1 MTLATAIAA
10 ESGTSAEIY
19 DILKAR
25 TVPIL
30 GVLPGAKLQAVLI
43 GAGLMPYVQD
53 TAGNQAFADPV
64 FRGLCIG
71 LIQRFGPDGEI
82 DFTDSDNLAL
92 IDVFAADA
100 GVTAIVEAGP
110 YASTANLKAA
120 ILAKATTQQLEFPGL
135 TLRQVIE
142 INDPALAAQE
152 ISNSIAIQ
160 GISQQITLTTASDMP
175 DPTSVEIQVSHNPD
189 AVSPLWHRIAVD
201 MPVIDKAGP
210 YSLRALPGPLFKSTS
225 VIRAVSPYTVGITL
239 E

>member
-10 ESGTSAEIY
+10 ETGTSKEIY

-25 TVPIL
+25 TVPVL
-30 GVLPGAKLQAVLI
+30 GVLPGANLQAVLI
-43 GAGLMPYVQD
+43 GAGLMPYVHD

-64 FRGLCIG
+64 FRGICIG
-71 LIQRFGPDGEI
+71 MVQRFGPDGEI
-82 DFTDSDNLAL
+82 DFADAENVAL
-92 IDVFAADA
+92 IDVFVADA

-110 YASTANLKAA
+110 YVSTANLKAA
-120 ILAKATTQQLEFPGL
+120 ILAKATTQQLEFPSL

-142 INDPALAAQE
+142 INDPALAASE
-152 ISNSIAIQ
+152 VSNAIAIH
-160 GISQQITLTTASDMP
+160 GISQQITLTTAADMP
-175 DPTSVEIQVSHNPD
+175 EPTTVEIQVSHNPE
-189 AVSPLWHRIAVD
+189 SETPLWHPIAVD

-210 YSLRALPGPLFKSTS
+210 YSLRALPGPLFKATS

>member
-25 TVPIL
+25 TVPVL

-43 GAGLMPYVQD
+43 GAGLMPHVQD

-82 DFTDSDNLAL
+82 DFADAENVAL
-92 IDVFAADA
+92 IDVFVADA

-110 YASTANLKAA
+110 YVSTANLKAA
-120 ILAKATTQQLEFPGL
+120 ILAKATTQQPEYPGL

-152 ISNSIAIQ
+152 ISNAIAIQ
-160 GISQQITLTTASDMP
+160 GISQQITLTTAAAMP
-175 DPTSVEIQVSHNPD
+175 ETVSLTAEVTHDDIIWVPISVDGIGVVSG
-189 AVSPLWHRIAVD
+189 
-201 MPVIDKAGP
+201 AGV
-210 YSLRALPGPLFKSTS
+210 YSLRALPGPLFKATS
-225 VIRAVSPYTVGITL
+225 KIRVVSPYTVGL
-239 E
+239 ALL